1 MDRKCFVQYRGY
13 VEQFAVHVLVLTK
26 WTREQNAEINCETF
40 WNTDSSCSIQDSLLL
55 FYLRYDF
62 IWSLIIN
69 GTSFFD
75 PGIFKNTCT
84 GIWSIYSI
92 LVNSLECVWLVF
104 HPFIIVFDNNYG
116 KKLVI
121 SLQYRYKIK

>member
-40 WNTDSSCSIQDSLLL
+40 WNTDSSCSIQDFLLL

-75 PGIFKNTCT
+75 PGIFK
-84 GIWSIYSI
+84 IHVLVYDQFILYQSIV
-92 LVNSLECVWLVF
+92 LN
-104 HPFIIVFDNNYG
+104 VFD
-116 KKLVI
+116 
-121 SLQYRYKIK
+121 